1 MASRCGAL
9 LVLLALVHLF
19 GVSSSTVMT
28 KYGQVRGITT
38 TPGTDLNPVVQY
50 LGIPYALPPK
60 GSRRFR
66 PPQPP
71 KPWPDV
77 RNCTAFGPVCPQMIN
92 DTENWLKQGASVQR
106 MRLAMLPFLK
116 QMDEDCLY
124 LNVYKRADLV
134 GAKPKAAVMVFIH
147 PGYFEEGAGSM
158 YDGSAIASWGQVI
171 VVTFNYRLGLLGFL
185 STGEDNAPGNYGLL
199 DQIAAL
205 KWVQQ
210 NIVNFGGDPNNIT
223 VFGAEAGGASINLL
237 ALSPKAKGLFRRVI
251 IQSGSALTTW
261 ALTSEPWRSAITVA
275 HKMGCCLSNLTEM
288 MDCLRRIDVDI
299 LTGSVVRRPPYF
311 SMFGP
316 RYFSLFGPVVDGIV
330 VTDNPKM
337 LMTYNGKDKDK
348 YNLFKSYDHLIGV
361 NEDEGFGYIETFPG
375 VDYYGIGREGFTF
388 IINDFVNK
396 VYPDRENEIEDAIQF
411 IYTNWGQSE
420 SNETRRTG
428 MVRMF
433 TEQQVGMPV
442 VSVANLHSSGKTTSG
457 TYFYTFNHRLTY
469 GRNPPWVGAVQQEE
483 LPFVFGAP
491 NIGGGVYSNMNY
503 SRAESM
509 LSLAIITYWSNFAK
523 SGDPNAPIP
532 QKTRFAHERP
542 NRFEN
547 IKWPPYDADKQGFI
561 YLGMKPRVKQG
572 YRSQRVAFWAELIP
586 KLVKHQQVIRTLDSP
601 ADVIEI
607 CMNLRSGNGPTDT
620 AITRTPWNWGR
631 YPEGGPRSTCP
642 PQQPEKDKKPT
653 TRPSFNWVDFNSYN
667 EVTSDYHASGKRTYS
682 SELSIVISVG
692 VTLLALN
699 LVVFAVCYKKR
710 GKRRARHQGSV
721 TTCAFTDSKISLKV
735 IETQEMAM
743 SHLKDCGDTLEKE
756 HPFTSIEGPDGTD
769 IEEYKEPL
777 PVGDRHPSVFQ
788 ESGLIEMGPVK
799 DFSVL
804 EEICPQSLQA
814 QECRIVKLHEV
825 PRKKNGC
832 QQIV

>member
-1 MASRCGAL
+1 MMKNI
-9 LVLLALVHLF
+9 
-19 GVSSSTVMT
+19 STV
-28 KYGQVRGITT
+28 
-38 TPGTDLNPVVQY
+38 DWFVVNR
-50 LGIPYALPPK
+50 IIRLP
-60 GSRRFR
+60 
-66 PPQPP
+66 
-71 KPWPDV
+71 
-77 RNCTAFGPVCPQMIN
+77 A
-92 DTENWLKQGASVQR
+92 
-106 MRLAMLPFLK
+106 
-116 QMDEDCLY
+116 
-124 LNVYKRADLV
+124 

-205 KWVQQ
+205 TWVKQ

-223 VFGAEAGGASINLL
+223 VFGAEAGGTSINLL

-275 HKMGCCLSNLTEM
+275 YKMGCCRSNLTEM
-288 MDCLRRIDVDI
+288 MECLRSIDVDI

-316 RYFSLFGPVVDGIV
+316 RYFSLFGPVVDYV
-330 VTDNPKM
+330 VITDNPKA
-337 LMTYNGKDKDK
+337 LMTSADRDKN
-348 YNLFKSYDHLIGV
+348 NLFKSYDHLIGV

-375 VDYYGIGREGFTF
+375 VDNYGIGREGFTF

-457 TYFYTFNHRLTY
+457 TYFYTFNHRMTY
-469 GRNPPWVGAVQQEE
+469 GRNPAWVGAAQQEE

-523 SGDPNAPIP
+523 SGDPNTPIP
-532 QKTRFAHERP
+532 QKTWFAHERP

-547 IKWPPYDADKQGFI
+547 IKWPRYDADKQGFI

-586 KLVKHQQVIRTLDSP
+586 KLVKHHPIIRTLDSP
-601 ADVIEI
+601 ADVTEI
-607 CMNLRSGNGPTDT
+607 CMNLRSGNSPTDT
-620 AITRTPWNWGR
+620 AITRTPSNWGR

-642 PQQPEKDKKPT
+642 PQPEKDKNKKPT
-653 TRPSFNWVDFNSYN
+653 TIPSFNGGVDLTWYN
-667 EVTSDYHASGKRTYS
+667 DPTSDHSSGKRTYS

-743 SHLKDCGDTLEKE
+743 SHRKDCGNTLEKE
-756 HPFTSIEGPDGTD
+756 HSFASIEGPVGTD
-769 IEEYKEPL
+769 IEEYKETLPL
-777 PVGDRHPSVFQ
+777 GDRHPAVLQDSR
-788 ESGLIEMGPVK
+788 LIEMGPVK

-814 QECRIVKLHEV
+814 QECRIVKLQEV